1 MDRGELDPRGIE
13 SKLGRL
19 NLQDEMSNKKR
30 ESSPHYAELK
40 VTIYIYIWCGVL
52 KLRRW
57 VIELRRG
64 VLKLRRGLTELRRGV
79 LILRRGVIELR
90 RGC

>member
-1 MDRGELDPRGIE
+1 MFNYFKMENHPYNNNMGGLDPRDGMDGRGGIDRGELDPRGIE

-40 VTIYIYIWCGVL
+40 VTIWYGGIRTMEMKLVIWCGV
-52 KLRRW
+52 
-57 VIELRRG
+57 
-64 VLKLRRGLTELRRGV
+64 
-79 LILRRGVIELR
+79 
-90 RGC
+90 

>member
-1 MDRGELDPRGIE
+1 MFVYFKMENHPYNNNMGGLDPRDGMDGRGGMDRGELDPRGIE

-40 VTIYIYIWCGVL
+40 VTIYIYIYGV
-52 KLRRW
+52 
-57 VIELRRG
+57 G
-64 VLKLRRGLTELRRGV
+64 Y
-79 LILRRGVIELR
+79 
-90 RGC
+90 